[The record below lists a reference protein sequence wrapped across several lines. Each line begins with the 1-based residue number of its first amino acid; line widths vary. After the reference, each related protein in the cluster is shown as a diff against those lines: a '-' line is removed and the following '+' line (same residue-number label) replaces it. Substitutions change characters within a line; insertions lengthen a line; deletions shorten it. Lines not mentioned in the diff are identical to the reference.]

1 MYSYVLFSL
10 RFFEFPTNLFMEPNR
25 LDFSTQF
32 QNMIATIEKYVS
44 KYPKGLVPSMAI
56 SFKSMHLMLL
66 VIHMV
71 DINKRS

>member
-1 MYSYVLFSL
+1 
-10 RFFEFPTNLFMEPNR
+10 MEPNR